1 MVSMPALDS
10 VLQDLRYTARTLR
23 RDPGF
28 STIAVLILA
37 LGIGASTA
45 VFSVVNALLL
55 RPLPFRDSSRLVWVA
70 NQDGDAGLSSETTR
84 VGPYLEWKKL
94 NHSFDDLGAYF
105 AFFGY
110 SSYNLIGQG
119 EPERLSGVG
128 VSQNFFHVLGVQPM
142 LGRDFT
148 ADESQWNG
156 GRTTAVILTHAL
168 WVRRFASDPAVIGR
182 KIQLNEDAI
191 TVVGVMP
198 RSFDFAGAF
207 VPGSKI
213 DFFTPFPI
221 VPETDRWGNT
231 LAVIGRLRPGVSPRS
246 AQAELAVID
255 RQLQTI
261 HAKDWGTAF
270 TAKVSPLRDHI
281 SGRLRRP
288 MLVLAGAVTVVML
301 IVCANLSNLLLARAA
316 TRRKEIAV
324 RIALG
329 AGRGR
334 LAQQMLTESLVL
346 SAGGALAD
354 VAVAFAILRALA
366 RIQTLAIPM
375 LHRMTLDGAALF
387 FTVAVAVASGVV
399 FGLAPA
405 FQSAGPGMHEA
416 LKDSI
421 RGSSE
426 GVQHNWL
433 RDALVVSEI
442 VLACMLLVGAGLVIR
457 SFLRVL
463 DVDLGFQPER
473 TASLRIDLARE
484 LDTPEKRN
492 AFMDEIL
499 RRVRDVPGVQSAGL
513 TDSLPMDRNRSW
525 GAPVKGRVYRSDA
538 DIPGAF
544 VRVIS
549 PGYLRAMGIP
559 LRQGRA
565 FDEHD
570 RLTSQRVVLVNETAA
585 RTLWPGQTAIGGVLE
600 LNGDTRVVGVVGDVR
615 HTSPDQQ
622 PGLEMYLPLSQ
633 GAGIPSLD
641 LVVRTTLAPTSL
653 APAIRSALRPIAP
666 NLPLADFRSLETLVD
681 RAVSPRR
688 FITVLLGGFAAL
700 ALALAS
706 LGIYGI
712 ISYSVSQRSQEI
724 GIRMALGASAANVQL
739 AVIRQTL
746 ALAAMGIAIGA
757 AGAWALTR
765 MMRSLL
771 FGIGPNDPVTFAAMI
786 LLLVVVAI
794 AAGYVPARRASRVD
808 PMLSLRSA

>member
-1 MVSMPALDS
+1 MPALDS

-198 RSFDFAGAF
+198 KSFDFAGAF

-346 SAGGALAD
+346 SAGGALAG

-442 VLACMLLVGAGLVIR
+442 ALACMLLVGAGLVIR

-585 RTLWPGQTAIGGVLE
+585 RTLWPGQSAIGGVLE

>member
-1 MVSMPALDS
+1 
-10 VLQDLRYTARTLR
+10 
-23 RDPGF
+23 
-28 STIAVLILA
+28 
-37 LGIGASTA
+37 
-45 VFSVVNALLL
+45 
-55 RPLPFRDSSRLVWVA
+55 
-70 NQDGDAGLSSETTR
+70 
-84 VGPYLEWKKL
+84 
-94 NHSFDDLGAYF
+94 
-105 AFFGY
+105 
-110 SSYNLIGQG
+110 
-119 EPERLSGVG
+119 
-128 VSQNFFHVLGVQPM
+128 
-142 LGRDFT
+142 
-148 ADESQWNG
+148 
-156 GRTTAVILTHAL
+156 
-168 WVRRFASDPAVIGR
+168 
-182 KIQLNEDAI
+182 
-191 TVVGVMP
+191 
-198 RSFDFAGAF
+198 
-207 VPGSKI
+207 
-213 DFFTPFPI
+213 
-221 VPETDRWGNT
+221 
-231 LAVIGRLRPGVSPRS
+231 
-246 AQAELAVID
+246 
-255 RQLQTI
+255 
-261 HAKDWGTAF
+261 
-270 TAKVSPLRDHI
+270 
-281 SGRLRRP
+281 
-288 MLVLAGAVTVVML
+288 
-301 IVCANLSNLLLARAA
+301 
-316 TRRKEIAV
+316 
-324 RIALG
+324 
-329 AGRGR
+329 
-334 LAQQMLTESLVL
+334 
-346 SAGGALAD
+346 
-354 VAVAFAILRALA
+354 
-366 RIQTLAIPM
+366 
-375 LHRMTLDGAALF
+375 
-387 FTVAVAVASGVV
+387 
-399 FGLAPA
+399 
-405 FQSAGPGMHEA
+405 
-416 LKDSI
+416 
-421 RGSSE
+421 
-426 GVQHNWL
+426 
-433 RDALVVSEI
+433 
-442 VLACMLLVGAGLVIR
+442 
-457 SFLRVL
+457 
-463 DVDLGFQPER
+463 
-473 TASLRIDLARE
+473 
-484 LDTPEKRN
+484 
-492 AFMDEIL
+492 MDEIL

-570 RLTSQRVVLVNETAA
+570 TLTSQRVVLVNETAA
-585 RTLWPGQTAIGGVLE
+585 RTLWPGQSAIGGVLE

>member
-1 MVSMPALDS
+1 MPALDS

-198 RSFDFAGAF
+198 KSFDFAGAF

-442 VLACMLLVGAGLVIR
+442 ALACMLLVGAGLVIR

-585 RTLWPGQTAIGGVLE
+585 RTLWPGQSAIGGVLE